1 MKNLNLINPERRLG
15 GHDFCG
21 VNHANQ
27 TEVQIDNLSVSG
39 RSEVSMTLDEQPG
52 NHPVI
57 TPLSPSNHPLLPKQ
71 KSGKSLI
78 RIGKNVAESHVRK
91 YAGASRVW
99 KYAAMVVLMV
109 TLGVGEMWADIT
121 FYYMAD
127 MPSSWW
133 TPSNSVTMTQSS
145 TNTNRYYSEVS
156 LTSGKTYGFC
166 IHEGSDVYK
175 NNSTASTNEKF
186 QLYKYG
192 IDNEN
197 RSNYVPSTT
206 GTYIFTYDSGT
217 KEIYIGP
224 KSGAKIKIAY
234 DVASGHDDWSNLNN
248 YTDELTQ
255 DGTSEN
261 YYIDLDLS
269 AQKYYMF
276 VQIKIGDNS
285 YAYWRGTSAITIDGN
300 PASVYHYES
309 NQHTSKDKLNFTPS
323 AATRYR
329 FIWNHRYKTI
339 KIQRLYQVS
348 YNANGGSGAVPSS
361 TYHLSG
367 STVTVADKGA
377 LDKSNYSFAGWNT
390 NNSGSGT
397 NYAAGSGTFTM
408 PASNKTLYAKW
419 TQSVTL
425 NANTSNGG
433 SGSNGSATATWN
445 GTALSGISHP
455 SGATG
460 YTRTGY
466 FTDATGG
473 TKVLDANGTYA
484 GSDIT
489 GYITGGKWSRTSST
503 TLYAQWDN
511 HYTVTL
517 NNQGASSV
525 GTEEVTATYGSAMPA
540 ITVPKKNGYIFGGY
554 YTGTNGGGTKYYDE
568 YGASARTWNIAL
580 NTTLHAKWTGVSYHV
595 EFNANGGTGTMS
607 NQDLDYGTETALTTN
622 TFTRD
627 GYYFLGWNTNAD
639 GSGTAHYDGKSVQNL
654 TTRPGATITLYAQ
667 WAKKHT
673 LYFLNMGVDG
683 WNNVSGN
690 QASTVRYAYASISY
704 DGHEMYPLETYSANS
719 SQGTRMTAESA
730 ITLTNV
736 NNGESTWCWSIAN
749 VPEGA
754 TILFSDNTDSHK
766 SSDQSGWT
774 ADKPYFCNG
783 NSTWYALDEGE
794 TNRISAMTDMSVY
807 FSKGGSSWTY
817 YALDKH
823 DNGTTYAIIN
833 LESGVTNYQ
842 YTYYNWRTKTHSK
855 QTGNSYIINGSETK
869 VDYKGAWTL
878 NGSSYN
884 VNINT
889 TTHATG
895 EYKFL
900 LTWSGGDPQTTVY
913 IPRGVNLTTTL
924 PIEAK
929 AGQSV
934 TVSLTADAW
943 TNLSS
948 GTDMDN
954 PIYTFQFSTDNSNWT
969 DIAVVSP
976 ESNKMQATT
985 DYTFTARSGYFRV
998 KLVNDHGLASYS
1010 GSTAFTAYTT
1020 KSFYV
1025 YNPWNNST
1033 DKWEY
1038 LELYTWKE
1046 NGNADTPYNGSLG
1059 DCYIACSA
1067 AVGTPGTGCLHGN
1080 NIEAMGNN
1088 WFKITIDERA
1098 DYFLL
1103 AGNKIDGNY
1112 TGRQTGNLAVA
1123 SYIQDA
1129 KYMLIDDEGATLKE
1143 YQAKGASDFRL
1154 KYTDASGSRYS
1165 DIYNTTLDGTTVT
1178 ASIWMNAASGTSIAI
1193 QKGTGSNTWEDVK
1206 TYTNSSN
1213 GFGELVESGKR
1224 DHGYVFQMKVN
1235 FNTGEP
1241 ASSTIEDVVE
1251 YTGPFYVRT
1260 DGLDGG
1266 WNDYKKADHLMVN
1279 SEASLAGSPAYNY
1292 YLCKWISSAGG
1303 NVKFTVANNYNK
1315 ELVASLGHDAIL
1327 GDGSE
1332 ETLPAPANVRFA
1344 WNSRTNTLSRAYI
1357 SGSTNA
1363 SDRFLV
1369 LKETGSV
1376 GKIYTQR
1383 GVELTTADG
1392 GAVAGL
1398 NEHELIFADNGNW
1411 VYELIMQANPG
1422 AQADVT
1428 AKFNNKEQDFM
1439 TNVALIGGTGSTK
1452 YTYRITY
1459 DFKTNVLTN
1468 AWVPDG
1474 VINENIINL
1483 NSNIMLIRNGQD
1495 AAEELKFGGN
1505 YSITGAKKLISVM
1518 QFDYDNMVG
1527 KMNSWN
1533 SQAYQYCMYYISFPF
1548 NVDVN
1553 KIFGI
1558 GTYGTDWKLQY
1569 YDGAERASK
1578 GFFRG
1583 DGTTTFW
1590 KDVSADGTLQKYV
1603 GYSLLLNRIKFNDGS
1618 SDIWEN
1624 KGAGSS
1630 VYLYFPS
1637 NEDAGTIE
1645 DNGEITIPVPEHK
1658 CEINR
1663 TFTIDDGNGGTRTLN
1678 HMNTD
1683 SHWNMMGTPLFEHK
1697 TASTIVPSEAINEET
1712 LQYFYAWN
1720 YADNTLSAK
1729 ATLANG
1735 VQTFNAMQAYM
1746 VQYAGN
1752 VTFSGAAIH
1761 PAGLAARRTAETR
1774 NLNIELQVLNA
1785 NEEEINRTYVQLK
1798 DGADADFKLNEDMY
1812 MVTNSRAVN
1821 IYTYAGDY
1829 DVAANVLP
1837 LETTTVPVGVTVK
1850 TAGTYTFSMPSNFSG
1865 TATLVDTYAQTRTN
1879 LALEDYTVQLEKG
1892 TVNDRFFLEIGINN
1906 APTAIDGVT
1915 DGSGSLKDGKAHKF
1929 IENGAMYILRDGV
1942 IYDARGNKVK

>member
-27 TEVQIDNLSVSG
+27 TEVQTDNLSVSG

-433 SGSNGSATATWN
+433 SGSDGSATATWN

-473 TKVLDANGTYA
+473 TKVLDADGTYA

-489 GYITGGKWSRTSST
+489 GYITGGKWSRTEAT

-511 HYTVTL
+511 HYTVTFE
-517 NNQGASSV
+517 QGSPTFQ
-525 GTEEVTATYGSAMPA
+525 GTGEVEATYGAALPA
-540 ITVPKKNGYIFGGY
+540 ISVPSKTGYIFGGY
-554 YTGTNGGGTKYYDE
+554 YTGENGTGTQYYNE
-568 YGASARTWNIAL
+568 NGVGQGTWGEAA
-580 NTTLHAKWTGVSYHV
+580 NTTLHAKWTGISYQV
-595 EFNANGGTGTMS
+595 AFDANEGSGTIA
-607 NQDLDYGTETALTTN
+607 NQNLTYGAAATALTSN
-622 TFTRD
+622 TTQITRT

-639 GSGTAHYDGKSVQNL
+639 GSGTAFYNGKAVQNL
-654 TTRPGATITLYAQ
+654 TSVDGGIVTLYAQ
-667 WAKKHT
+667 WAKTYT
-673 LYFLNMGVDG
+673 LYFV
-683 WNNVSGN
+683 
-690 QASTVRYAYASISY
+690 QAKCNWGSFYAKAEISY
-704 DGHEMYPLETYSANS
+704 DNQTYYPKGTGNGTAMTNDARGIYMSNFTYNLSHNFALYKIDGIPEG
-719 SQGTRMTAESA
+719 SQIKFS
-730 ITLTNV
+730 
-736 NNGESTWCWSIAN
+736 NNGSDPKGNMSWS
-749 VPEGA
+749 P
-754 TILFSDNTDSHK
+754 
-766 SSDQSGWT
+766 
-774 ADKPYFCNG
+774 DKPYYLYG
-783 NSTWYALDEGE
+783 NSTWYALNQCANPADVDTISTATNMSAHVGSTDYGIDEHADGQ
-794 TNRISAMTDMSVY
+794 
-807 FSKGGSSWTY
+807 
-817 YALDKH
+817 
-823 DNGTTYAIIN
+823 YAIVELSAN
-833 LESGVTNYQ
+833 TWYTLKYHNWLDDGWSGCTATSDASNMI
-842 YTYYNWRTKTHSK
+842 TSGTS
-855 QTGNSYIINGSETK
+855 TGVSGE
-869 VDYKGAWTL
+869 WTL
-878 NGSSYN
+878 NGN
-884 VNINT
+884 NDVHIQT
-889 TTHATG
+889 TVAG
-895 EYKFL
+895 EYKFKL
-900 LTWSGGDPQTTVY
+900 NGWDNGAPEAQIYYPVGVSLAIDKTQAHAGDETTV
-913 IPRGVNLTTTL
+913 T
-924 PIEAK
+924 
-929 AGQSV
+929 
-934 TVSLTADAW
+934 LTATPAKTYLMTNPTYYYQMSTDGGTNW
-943 TNLSS
+943 TTIATSS
-948 GTDMDN
+948 SNTYA
-954 PIYTFQFSTDNSNWT
+954 YTF
-969 DIAVVSP
+969 A
-976 ESNKMQATT
+976 
-985 DYTFTARSGYFRV
+985 ARACKFRV
-998 KLVNDHGLASYS
+998 MLQNDAGLRSKS
-1010 GSTAFTAYTT
+1010 NEQSFTAYST

-1025 YNPWNNST
+1025 YNPYNDNT
-1033 DKWEY
+1033 NKWRY
-1038 LELYTWKE
+1038 LHLYTWDSN
-1046 NGNADTPYNGSLG
+1046 NGNTTYNGSWPGGYIHGVDNATYAGCANGNTLEYKG
-1059 DCYIACSA
+1059 D
-1067 AVGTPGTGCLHGN
+1067 
-1080 NIEAMGNN
+1080 N

-1098 DYFLL
+1098 NCFMLVGEETYSEHQTVTC
-1103 AGNKIDGNY
+1103 Y
-1112 TGRQTGNLAVA
+1112 TNG
-1123 SYIQDA
+1123 YIEGG
-1129 KYMLIDDEGATLKE
+1129 KYMIYTQDNKNKVVE

-1154 KYTDASGSRYS
+1154 KYTDGSGKELYS
-1165 DIYNTTLDGTTVT
+1165 DIYNTTLDGTSVI
-1178 ASIWMNAASGTSIAI
+1178 ASLWMNASASSPTLVIQRGSGNNTWSDAVTYSGT
-1193 QKGTGSNTWEDVK
+1193 
-1206 TYTNSSN
+1206 
-1213 GFGELVESGKR
+1213 GFTDLIPDTKE
-1224 DHGYVFQMKVN
+1224 DHGYVFQMDLN
-1235 FNTGEP
+1235 LSTP
-1241 ASSTIEDVVE
+1241 AVSNVTE

-1260 DGLDGG
+1260 DGLGGG
-1266 WNDYKKADHLMVN
+1266 WNAYKNN
-1279 SEASLAGSPAYNY
+1279 SKNTMYANTATSPAYDY
-1292 YLCKWISSAGG
+1292 YLCKWIGSAGT
-1303 NVKFTVANNYNK
+1303 NVKFTVANDYNK
-1315 ELVASLGHDAIL
+1315 ELVASLGNDEIL
-1327 GDGSE
+1327 GEDDE
-1332 ETLPAPANVRFA
+1332 ETLPAAANVRFA
-1344 WNSRTNTLSRAYI
+1344 WNSQTNTLSRAYI

-1369 LKETGSV
+1369 MTEKASDAGYTT
-1376 GKIYTQR
+1376 GKIYNES
-1383 GVELTTADG
+1383 GVALTTAAG

-1398 NEHELIFADNGNW
+1398 NEHELIFTDNGNW
-1411 VYELIMQANPG
+1411 VYQLVMFANPG
-1422 AQADVT
+1422 AHTKVT
-1428 AKFNNKEQDFM
+1428 AKFGTHTQKFIPMGE
-1439 TNVALIGGTGSTK
+1439 LIGGSGSSK
-1452 YTYRITY
+1452 QKYRIVY
-1459 DFKTNVLTN
+1459 DFKTNILTT
-1468 AWVPDG
+1468 AWVPNGPVNAD
-1474 VINENIINL
+1474 ISL
-1483 NSNIMLIRNGQD
+1483 NANVMLIRNGQN
-1495 AAEELKFGGN
+1495 AAEELRFEEKGSGGH
-1505 YSITGAKKLISVM
+1505 YSITNAKKLISVM

-1548 NVDVN
+1548 DVDVN

-1590 KDVSADGTLQKYV
+1590 KDVPADGTLQKYV

-1637 NEDAGTIE
+1637 NEDAGTLQHNNYVLE
-1645 DNGEITIPVPEHK
+1645 VPYHECTLPNSWTDESGIHEHR
-1658 CEINR
+1658 I
-1663 TFTIDDGNGGTRTLN
+1663 
-1678 HMNTD
+1678 TD
-1683 SHWNMMGTPLFEHK
+1683 SHWNMIGVPILANSTVGGGLQSILGTEGDFRYL
-1697 TASTIVPSEAINEET
+1697 
-1712 LQYFYAWN
+1712 YAWN
-1720 YADNTLSAK
+1720 YGDNSLSVADAGESF
-1729 ATLANG
+1729 
-1735 VQTFNAMQAYM
+1735 TFQAMKAYM
-1746 VQYAGN
+1746 VQYHGPITFTGAGIQTPSS
-1752 VTFSGAAIH
+1752 V
-1761 PAGLAARRTAETR
+1761 AARKTAEKK
-1774 NLNIELQVLNA
+1774 NYSINLQVLNA
-1785 NEEEINRTYVQLK
+1785 DEQEINHTYVKMQE
-1798 DGADADFKLNEDMY
+1798 GADANFALNEDLC
-1812 MVTNSRAVN
+1812 MVTNNRAVN
-1821 IYTYAGDY
+1821 IYTFAGSY

-1837 LETTTVPVGVTVK
+1837 VENTTIPVGLTVK
-1850 TAGTYTFSMPSNFSG
+1850 TAGSYTIAMPSNFSG
-1865 TATLVDTYAQTRTN
+1865 TVTLVDTYAQTRTN